1 MTNTD
6 LTFIT
11 NEEQKNLKY
20 RFQALIKDTKLFDC
34 LVGYFYTSGFH
45 AIYKSLENTDKI
57 RILIGIGTNRQTFD
71 MLEQA
76 NRQPQSVFDFS
87 HAETKQEIENLVE
100 NEMAESED
108 NRHVESGVRTFIDWI
123 KKEKLEIRAYPSQRI
138 HAKLYIMTFKEGD
151 RDTGRVITGSS
162 NFTQSGLIDN
172 LEFNVELQRPEDYNF
187 ALKKFNE
194 LWENAVDVSEK
205 YVQTIQDK
213 SWLTQNISPYQLY
226 LKFLYEYFKDELSQA
241 DEVFIKY
248 LPQEFKKLEYQEQ
261 AVLNAKKIL
270 LEYGG
275 VFVSDVVGLGKT
287 YISAMLAGQLDGR
300 TLVIAPPVLLEK
312 SNPGSWPNVFS
323 DFRVP
328 ADFESLGKLDD
339 LLNRG
344 IEKYTNIIIDEA
356 HRFRTETTITYEKLA
371 EICRG
376 KRVILVTATPYNNTP
391 QDILSLL
398 KLFQKAKKSTIP
410 NLPDL
415 ESFFGD
421 LGKKLK
427 KLDRKKDYDI
437 YISTVKENAR
447 EIRDKVLKY
456 LMVRRTRTEIEK
468 YFKKDI
474 QEQGLKFPRVE
485 KPAPLFYELNDRE
498 DEIFNKTIDLI
509 ANKFRYARYMPMLYY
524 EGKIDQLEAQ
534 SQRNMG
540 RFMKIL
546 LVKRLESSFFAFRNS
561 VDRFLYSYQMFLKE
575 FDNGHVYVSKKHTN
589 KIFELLE
596 NDDDEAIQRLIDEGK
611 AEKYESKDFN
621 ASPINALDF
630 SRGKNN
636 KRKGKEI
643 LKFLEENEYLD
654 QDNRLSDKYYTE
666 RNTLIELLESNFEN
680 DHKEILKILLQASDL
695 RSDLQHDLIIL
706 RKIKQLWQNIDRDPK
721 LIRFKE
727 ELSRNLILKNN
738 HLILFTESKETANF
752 LYKSIDH
759 QYPGKVLLFTGDS
772 GESVRDKVIENF
784 DARARHKKDNH
795 RILISTE
802 VLSEGVNLH
811 RASVVIN
818 YDIPWNPTR
827 MMQRVGRINR
837 VDTPFDVIHTFNFF
851 PTVQSNDQIQLREA
865 AEGKINAF
873 LTLLGGDA
881 ELLTEGEPIGSH
893 ELFDRLTSR
902 KTLEGDGETEDNAQ
916 KYLHAIR
923 QIRENNPELF
933 EKIKR
938 LPKKARTAKE
948 GKVSPDALI
957 TYFRRGKLQKFFMA
971 QAEHAAAELDFI
983 AAAGLLESKPDEKK
997 KKLPAHMYDLLDKN
1011 KEAFIIATT
1020 EEMAEPRKKKGR
1032 DSAADIL
1039 RILKATLKNTQKFT
1053 DDQELYLKKVLT
1065 QLEEGGLPK
1074 QTAKNTIKALNAL
1087 GEELVNPFKVLAVL
1101 QTHIPERLLQ
1111 SHYAE
1116 QNPAVLG
1123 KREVIL
1129 SVYLSAWGQAQAGL
1143 AGE

>member
-1 MTNTD
+1 MNSN
-6 LTFIT
+6 LSFIT
-11 NEEQKNLKY
+11 NEENQSLKE
-20 RFQALIKDTKLFDC
+20 RFRTLIKDTSFFDC
-34 LVGYFYTSGFH
+34 LVGYFYSSGFY
-45 AIYKSLENTDKI
+45 AVYPALENTDKI

-76 NRQPQSVFDFS
+76 NRQLQSVFDFS

-100 NEMAESED
+100 NEMADSED
-108 NRHVESGVRTFIDWI
+108 NRNVEDGVQTFIDWI
-123 KKEKLEIRAYPSQRI
+123 KKEKLEIRAYPSQKI
-138 HAKLYIMTFKEGD
+138 HAKLYIMTFREGD

-162 NFTQSGLIDN
+162 NFTQSGLVDN

-194 LWENAVDVSEK
+194 LWDSAVDVSEK
-205 YVQTIQDK
+205 YVQTIQEK
-213 SWLTQNISPYQLY
+213 TWLTQNITPYQLY

-241 DEVFIKY
+241 DEVFVKY

-339 LLNRG
+339 LLIRG
-344 IEKYTNIIIDEA
+344 TEKYTNIIIDEA

-415 ESFFGD
+415 ESFFGN
-421 LGKKLK
+421 LEKKLK
-427 KLDRKKDYDI
+427 KLDRKKDYAE

-474 QEQGLKFPRVE
+474 EEQGLKFPRVE
-485 KPAPLFYELNDRE
+485 KPAPLFYELNDKE
-498 DEIFNKTIDLI
+498 DEIFNNTIDLI
-509 ANKFRYARYMPMLYY
+509 ANKFGYARYMPMLYY

-561 VDRFLYSYQMFLKE
+561 VDRFLYSYEMFLKE
-575 FDNGHVYVSKKHTN
+575 LNNGSVYVSAKHTN

-611 AEKYESKDFN
+611 AERYDSKDFRDE
-621 ASPINALDF
+621 LKTDLEHDL
-630 SRGKNN
+630 
-636 KRKGKEI
+636 EI
-643 LKFLEENEYLD
+643 LKE
-654 QDNRLSDKYYTE
+654 
-666 RNTLIELLESNFEN
+666 I
-680 DHKEILKILLQASDL
+680 KE
-695 RSDLQHDLIIL
+695 
-706 RKIKQLWQNIDRDPK
+706 LWQQVQRDPK

-727 ELSRNLILKNN
+727 ELSKNHILKNN
-738 HLILFTESKETANF
+738 HLILFTESKETANYLF
-752 LYKSIDH
+752 KNIDQ

-784 DARARHKKDNH
+784 DARARHKKDEH

-811 RASVVIN
+811 RANVVIN

-851 PTVQSNDQIQLREA
+851 PTVQSNDQIKLREA

-893 ELFDRLTSR
+893 ELFDRLTSK
-902 KTLEGDGETEDNAQ
+902 KTLEGDGETEESEL
-916 KYLHAIR
+916 KYLYAIR
-923 QIRENNPELF
+923 EIRENQPDLF
-933 EKIKR
+933 EQVKR

-948 GKVSPDALI
+948 GKASPDALI
-957 TYFRRGKLQKFFMA
+957 TYFRRGKLQKFFMVSA
-971 QAEHAAAELDFI
+971 KNAAAELDFM

-997 KKLPAHMYDLLDKN
+997 KNLPAHMYDLLDKN

-1020 EEMAEPRKKKGR
+1020 EEMAEPQKKKGR
-1032 DSAADIL
+1032 DSAANIL

-1074 QTAKNTIKALNAL
+1074 QTAKNTLKALNDL

-1116 QNPAVLG
+1116 QNPVVFG

-1129 SVYLSAWGQAQAGL
+1129 SLYLSACGHTQAGL
-1143 AGE
+1143 TGK